1 MDTDGSRST
10 LSFVTNA
17 LTSTPK
23 ADSGLIVLIVL
34 FVVFVVLGA
43 YFGGSESAFSAMNKI
58 RIKSKADDGDKRAK
72 SAVYISNNFDRALST
87 LLIGNNITHIAAAS
101 VATLIAT
108 KLFGTTPQVTLLCTV
123 ISTLIVFLFSE
134 MIPKSFANDRSET
147 MALFAAKSLRFLMK
161 VLWPLSALFTLLST
175 GVTKLINHFVKRKEE
190 PSMTEEELYQIID
203 TIEEEGVVNEEQG
216 DMLKSAMDFSQT
228 VAQDVMTMRNDIYA
242 IDISL
247 SNEEILAIVQE
258 TKFTRLPVYEGS
270 LDNII
275 GILHMR
281 VYLKAYMRNPKVDVR
296 SLLLPVFFV
305 SPTSQIDELL
315 TEMRQHKLYIAIVT
329 DESKQTLGLVTIED
343 FLEEL
348 VGEIWDEDDEV
359 DENFLNYGGNRYC
372 INTHMT
378 LGEACE
384 RMGTRCP
391 RRQLASRPLISLLL
405 AHFGK
410 MPTEEESFIYYNME
424 ITVKKVENNRAE
436 SVVVH
441 LLSEQDRFKAS
452 EATVKAEAETE
463 ATVV

>member
-10 LSFVTNA
+10 ISFFINA
-17 LTSTPK
+17 LTGGTTG
-23 ADSGLIVLIVL
+23 ADSGIIVLIVL

-58 RIKSKADDGDKRAK
+58 RIKAKADDGDKRAK
-72 SAVYISNNFDRALST
+72 SALYIANNFDKALST

-108 KLFGTTPQVTLLCTV
+108 RLFGTSAEVTLWCTV

-147 MALFAAKSLRFLMK
+147 AALFAAKSLRFLMK
-161 VLWPLSALFTLLST
+161 VLAPLAAFFTLISS
-175 GVTKLINHFVKRKEE
+175 GVTKLINHFVKHKEE

-228 VAQDVMTMRNDIYA
+228 VAQDVMTMRGDIYA
-242 IDISL
+242 VDIAL
-247 SNEEILAIVQE
+247 SNAEILSVVRE

-270 LDNII
+270 LDNIL
-275 GILHMR
+275 GVLHMR
-281 VYLKAYMRNPKVDVR
+281 VFLRAYLKNPDVDVR
-296 SLLLPVFFV
+296 SLLMPTFFV
-305 SPTSQIDELL
+305 TPTAQIDELL
-315 TEMRQHKLYIAIVT
+315 TEMRQHKLYLAVVA
-329 DESKQTLGLVTIED
+329 DENKQTLGLLTIED

-359 DENFLNYGGNRYC
+359 DENFLNFGGNRYC
-372 INTHMT
+372 VNTHMT

-391 RRQLASRPLISLLL
+391 RRQMANRPLISLLL
-405 AHFGK
+405 AQFGR
-410 MPTEEESFIYYNME
+410 MPEEEETFVYYNME

-436 SVVVH
+436 SVVIH
-441 LLSEQDRFKAS
+441 LLSEKDRFRAS
-452 EATVKAEAETE
+452 EANAEEAEAP
-463 ATVV
+463 VV

>member
-10 LSFVTNA
+10 FSFFTNA
-17 LTSTPK
+17 LTGGSS
-23 ADSGLIVLIVL
+23 ASDSGVIVLIVL

-43 YFGGSESAFSAMNKI
+43 YFAGSESAFSAMNKI
-58 RIKSKADDGDKRAK
+58 RIKTKAEDGDKRAK
-72 SAVYISNNFDRALST
+72 SAVYISNNFDKALTT

-108 KLFGTTPQVTLLCTV
+108 RLFGTSAEVTLWCTV

-147 MALFAAKSLRFLMK
+147 SALMAAKPLRFLMK
-161 VLWPLSALFTLLST
+161 VFFPFVAFFTLISS
-175 GVTKLINHFVKRKEE
+175 GVTKLINRFVKHKEE

-216 DMLKSAMDFSQT
+216 DMLKSAMDFSLT

-242 IDISL
+242 VDVAL
-247 SNEEILAIVQE
+247 SNQEILSVVRE

-270 LDNII
+270 LDNIL
-275 GILHMR
+275 GVLHMR
-281 VYLKAYMRNPKVDVR
+281 VFLRAYLKNPNVDIR
-296 SLLLPVFFV
+296 SLLMPTFFV
-305 SPTSQIDELL
+305 PPTAQIDELL
-315 TEMRQHKLYIAIVT
+315 SEMRQHKLDLAVVA
-329 DESKQTLGLVTIED
+329 DETKQTLGLLTIED

-359 DENFLNYGGNRYC
+359 DENFLNFGGNRFC
-372 INTHMT
+372 VNTHMT

-391 RRQLASRPLISLLL
+391 RRQMANRPLITLLL
-405 AHFGK
+405 SQFGR
-410 MPTEEESFIYYNME
+410 MPEEEESFVYYNME
-424 ITVKKVENNRAE
+424 ITVKKVENNRVE
-436 SVVVH
+436 SVVIH
-441 LLSEQDRFKAS
+441 LLSEKDRFKAT
-452 EATVKAEAETE
+452 EADAEEKAEQ
-463 ATVV
+463 ATL

>member
-1 MDTDGSRST
+1 
-10 LSFVTNA
+10 
-17 LTSTPK
+17 
-23 ADSGLIVLIVL
+23 
-34 FVVFVVLGA
+34 
-43 YFGGSESAFSAMNKI
+43 
-58 RIKSKADDGDKRAK
+58 
-72 SAVYISNNFDRALST
+72 
-87 LLIGNNITHIAAAS
+87 
-101 VATLIAT
+101 
-108 KLFGTTPQVTLLCTV
+108 
-123 ISTLIVFLFSE
+123 
-134 MIPKSFANDRSET
+134 
-147 MALFAAKSLRFLMK
+147 
-161 VLWPLSALFTLLST
+161 
-175 GVTKLINHFVKRKEE
+175 
-190 PSMTEEELYQIID
+190 MTEEELYQIID

-281 VYLKAYMRNPKVDVR
+281 VFLKAYMRNPKVDVR

-305 SPTSQIDELL
+305 TPTSQIDELL

-329 DESKQTLGLVTIED
+329 DENKQTLGLVTIED

>member
-10 LSFVTNA
+10 LSFFTNA
-17 LTSTPK
+17 LTGNSFTDNGIP
-23 ADSGLIVLIVL
+23 VLLVL
-34 FVVFVVLGA
+34 FLIFVVAGA

-58 RIKSKADDGDKRAK
+58 RIKAKADDGDKRAK
-72 SAVYISNNFDRALST
+72 SAMYISNNFDKALTT

-108 KLFGTTPQVTLLCTV
+108 RMFGTSAQVTLWCTV

-147 MALFAAKSLRFLMK
+147 SALFAAKSLRFLMK
-161 VLWPLSALFTLLST
+161 ILTPLSAFFTLISS

-190 PSMTEEELYQIID
+190 PSITEEELYQIID

-242 IDISL
+242 VDIAL
-247 SNEEILAIVQE
+247 SNAEILSIVRE
-258 TKFTRLPVYEGS
+258 TKFTRLPVYDGS
-270 LDNII
+270 LDNIL

-281 VYLKAYMRNPKVDVR
+281 VFLRAYLKNPNVDVR
-296 SLLLPVFFV
+296 SLLMPAFFV
-305 SPTSQIDELL
+305 SPTAQIDELL
-315 TEMRQHKLYIAIVT
+315 SEMRQHKLYLAVVT
-329 DESKQTLGLVTIED
+329 DESNQTLGLLTIED

-359 DENFLNYGGNRYC
+359 DENFLNFGGNRYC

-391 RRQLASRPLISLLL
+391 RRQLANRPIISLLL
-405 AHFGK
+405 EKFGH
-410 MPTEEESFIYYNME
+410 MPEEDESFVYFNME
-424 ITVKKVENNRAE
+424 FTVKKVENNRAE
-436 SVVVH
+436 SVIIH
-441 LLSEQDRFKAS
+441 LLSEKDRFKPAD
-452 EATVKAEAETE
+452 TEAET
-463 ATVV
+463 ALV